1 MGKSISA
8 EEQNKSV
15 IVNINGAYKPPFRS
29 HAKQHGFFIWIHNE
43 SYIQNRRRL
52 NTIKT
57 QMKSICTPSPWL
69 LL

>member
-1 MGKSISA
+1 M
-8 EEQNKSV
+8 V
-15 IVNINGAYKPPFRS
+15 FINRLSEAMPYSMASLFGYTLCDTSKT
-29 HAKQHGFFIWIHNE
+29 GG
-43 SYIQNRRRL
+43 RL